1 MEIYTESENLK
12 LLEAQEYENYL
23 LERKFV
29 RTPLIMALIS
39 LLCSVVIGAG
49 VFLSVPAFI
58 ISAKRCAVKKSKS
71 LKWAMV
77 ISAITTVICI
87 IFIACFAYALSVGIF
102 EYLNPTV

>member
-1 MEIYTESENLK
+1 MEIYNESENLK
-12 LLEAQEYENYL
+12 LLEAQEYEKYIF
-23 LERKFV
+23 ERKFV

-39 LLCSVVIGAG
+39 LLCSVLIGAG

-58 ISAKRCAVKKSKS
+58 IGAKRYTVKKSKA

-77 ISAITTVICI
+77 ISAITTVICL

-102 EYLNPTV
+102 EYLNPTA